1 MRKYETI
8 FILQPELA
16 EADVKSVT
24 DKVEDIIATYK
35 GAMIRLD
42 DWGARKLAY
51 PINKH
56 PRGRYYYLRFDGG
69 AELVAEL
76 ERRFR
81 LDEKVLRFLTVNI
94 TSEPEKKV
102 AGQKPPATDVAE
114 TETAAAETE

>member
-24 DKVEDIIATYK
+24 DKVEDVIATYK

-69 AELVAEL
+69 AEMVAEL

-94 TSEPEKKV
+94 TNEPEKKV
-102 AGQKPPATDVAE
+102 AGQKPPATD
-114 TETAAAETE
+114 AAETEAAATETE